1 MENETMVSKG
11 GLSAAYTDKWEQR
24 ASIRTRPG
32 KFIDFTIPGAFFPEE
47 NQPIFLADMMS
58 GMDNERKSKILTQ
71 SLFKYLNDI
80 VNLEIKLIN
89 SACNKI
95 IYGDLAV
102 KFDEQI
108 KLNAYTVII
117 DEYYHVYIARHMIN
131 QLREHDA
138 DLGALS
144 YPDSDAYVAV
154 TEVMKRLPER
164 CHDIFEIIAV
174 CIFETTL
181 VRELVEFFNS
191 DGVHPSIKY
200 YVNDHMNDESRHY
213 IFFLELLGYIWT
225 RLDENDQ
232 AMIGGQI
239 ADFVKMYLN
248 VESEKQ
254 FNIELLSKITHDREA
269 SRESINKVYR
279 GFEVTP
285 DVPIV
290 KNVLM
295 ALKRTGILNSPIVR
309 QGFENI
315 GWII

>member
-1 MENETMVSKG
+1 
-11 GLSAAYTDKWEQR
+11 
-24 ASIRTRPG
+24 
-32 KFIDFTIPGAFFPEE
+32 
-47 NQPIFLADMMS
+47 MMS

-174 CIFETTL
+174 CIFETTTGE
-181 VRELVEFFNS
+181 RAG
-191 DGVHPSIKY
+191 GV
-200 YVNDHMNDESRHY
+200 
-213 IFFLELLGYIWT
+213 L
-225 RLDENDQ
+225 
-232 AMIGGQI
+232 
-239 ADFVKMYLN
+239 
-248 VESEKQ
+248 
-254 FNIELLSKITHDREA
+254 
-269 SRESINKVYR
+269 
-279 GFEVTP
+279 
-285 DVPIV
+285 
-290 KNVLM
+290 
-295 ALKRTGILNSPIVR
+295 
-309 QGFENI
+309 
-315 GWII
+315 